1 MRILALIFIIF
12 MGFFQTVYAQDIL
25 LSTNQ
30 TDYYFKTGENAIIP
44 IEINNTYGKQISGI
58 LQYTI
63 SQLINQGNIQL
74 SNYNTEKTSLSI
86 NEENNK
92 ISFDVGKSD
101 TPSNFTVNLGFN
113 YNENGNRI
121 VPLGPIIIHFVSDES
136 QKNTHQQNKMQSS
149 SQPSTQSNQQDIFSQ
164 QQQQMEQGL
173 NELFGNQSDLF
184 SQQQQQMEQKLNELL
199 GNQQNQSQNQQQQL
213 QNNQLAQDSNA
224 LKQQLDR
231 QVQKQEQIKKE
242 FEQKL
247 FSNNEFL
254 NRHQNLLKNG
264 YNINASNLNA
274 KSNDTGSFD
283 IKYNNTTGKWATLQ
297 GNMKN
302 GTMTNINEQ
311 SQDKQEKLLEKL
323 KQNKSYQQFNSK
335 LLTEGFSQNDIAFE
349 ANGNVTNVILK
360 YEDQKQVNATIT
372 ANFINDEIRQVTLE
386 DRNSNPLNLM
396 LLIIIVVTVVSA
408 LCIYFAIKK
417 FKNKKS
423 FTIIHTQLN
432 PKLKSFDHV
441 IESKKLIDEVIQY
454 HDKGHYKEAFGTAG
468 KSIRLFLS
476 HDAGIKREITSE
488 ELIRLIPKD
497 NYPINDI
504 RECLKVTDLVEFAK
518 LKVTDYDF
526 KKIISL
532 FNKLLNQRNIDNN
545 MKNNRF

>member
-12 MGFFQTVYAQDIL
+12 MGFFQAVYAQDIL

-74 SNYNTEKTSLSI
+74 SNYNTEKKSLSI

-92 ISFDVGKSD
+92 ISLDVGKSD

-113 YNENGNRI
+113 YNKNGNRI

-164 QQQQMEQGL
+164 QQQMEQGL

-199 GNQQNQSQNQQQQL
+199 GNQQNQPQNQQQQL

-360 YEDQKQVNATIT
+360 YEDQKQANATIT
-372 ANFINDEIRQVTLE
+372 ANFVNDEIRQVTLE

-396 LLIIIVVTVVSA
+396 LLIIIAVTVVSA

-423 FTIIHTQLN
+423 FTIIDTQLN

-441 IESKKLIDEVIQY
+441 IESKKLIDEAIQY

-518 LKVTDYDF
+518 LKATDYDF

-532 FNKLLNQRNIDNN
+532 FNKLSNQRNIDNT
-545 MKNNRF
+545 

>member
-12 MGFFQTVYAQDIL
+12 MGFFQAVYAQDIL

-74 SNYNTEKTSLSI
+74 SNYNTEKKSLSI

-92 ISFDVGKSD
+92 ISLDVGKSD

-121 VPLGPIIIHFVSDES
+121 VPLGPIIIHFVSDEP

-164 QQQQMEQGL
+164 QQQMEQRL

-199 GNQQNQSQNQQQQL
+199 GNQQSQSQNQQQQL

-323 KQNKSYQQFNSK
+323 KQNQPYQQFNSK
-335 LLTEGFSQNDIAFE
+335 LLAEGFSQNDIAFE

-360 YEDQKQVNATIT
+360 YEDPKQANATIT
-372 ANFINDEIRQVTLE
+372 ANFVNDEIRQVTLE

-396 LLIIIVVTVVSA
+396 LLIIIAVTVVSA

-423 FTIIHTQLN
+423 FTIIDTQLN

-441 IESKKLIDEVIQY
+441 IESKKLIGEAIQY
-454 HDKGHYKEAFGTAG
+454 HDKGDYKEAFGTAG

-518 LKVTDYDF
+518 LKATDHDF

-532 FNKLLNQRNIDNN
+532 FNNLSNQRNIDNT
-545 MKNNRF
+545 

>member
-12 MGFFQTVYAQDIL
+12 MGFFQAVYAQDIL

-74 SNYNTEKTSLSI
+74 SNYNTEKKSLSI

-136 QKNTHQQNKMQSS
+136 QKNTHQQNKMQNS

-360 YEDQKQVNATIT
+360 YEDQKQANATIT
-372 ANFINDEIRQVTLE
+372 ANFVNDEIRQVTLE

-396 LLIIIVVTVVSA
+396 LLIIIAVTVVSA

-423 FTIIHTQLN
+423 FTIIDTQLN

-441 IESKKLIDEVIQY
+441 IESKKLIDEAIQY
-454 HDKGHYKEAFGTAG
+454 HDKGDYKEAFGTAG

-518 LKVTDYDF
+518 LKATDYDF

-532 FNKLLNQRNIDNN
+532 FNKLLNQRNIDNT
-545 MKNNRF
+545 

>member
-12 MGFFQTVYAQDIL
+12 MGFFQAVYAQDIL

-74 SNYNTEKTSLSI
+74 SNYNTEKKSLSI

-92 ISFDVGKSD
+92 ISLDVGKSD

-113 YNENGNRI
+113 YNEYGNRI

-149 SQPSTQSNQQDIFSQ
+149 SQPNTQSNQQDIFSQ
-164 QQQQMEQGL
+164 QKQQMEQGL

-360 YEDQKQVNATIT
+360 YEDQKQANATIT
-372 ANFINDEIRQVTLE
+372 ANFVNDEIRQVTLE

-396 LLIIIVVTVVSA
+396 LLIIIAVTVVSA

-423 FTIIHTQLN
+423 FTIIDTQLN

-441 IESKKLIDEVIQY
+441 IESKKLIDEAIQY

-518 LKVTDYDF
+518 LKATDYDF

-532 FNKLLNQRNIDNN
+532 FNKLSNQRNIDNT
-545 MKNNRF
+545 

>member
-12 MGFFQTVYAQDIL
+12 MCFFQAVYAQDIL

-74 SNYNTEKTSLSI
+74 SNYNTEKKSLSI

-92 ISFDVGKSD
+92 ISLDVGKSD

-164 QQQQMEQGL
+164 QQQMEQRL
-173 NELFGNQSDLF
+173 D
-184 SQQQQQMEQKLNELL
+184 ELL

-254 NRHQNLLKNG
+254 NRHQNLVKNG

-360 YEDQKQVNATIT
+360 YEDQKQANATIT
-372 ANFINDEIRQVTLE
+372 ANFVNDEIRQVTLE
-386 DRNSNPLNLM
+386 DKNSNTLNLM
-396 LLIIIVVTVVSA
+396 LLIIIAVTVVSA

-423 FTIIHTQLN
+423 FTIIDTQLN

-441 IESKKLIDEVIQY
+441 IESKKLIDEAIQY
-454 HDKGHYKEAFGTAG
+454 HDKGDYKEAFGIAG

-518 LKVTDYDF
+518 LKATDYDF

-532 FNKLLNQRNIDNN
+532 FNKLSNQRNIDNT
-545 MKNNRF
+545 

>member
-12 MGFFQTVYAQDIL
+12 MGFFQAVYAQDIL

-74 SNYNTEKTSLSI
+74 SNYNTEKKSLSI

-360 YEDQKQVNATIT
+360 YEDQKQANATIT
-372 ANFINDEIRQVTLE
+372 ANFVNDEIRQVTLE

-396 LLIIIVVTVVSA
+396 LLIIIAVTVVSA

-423 FTIIHTQLN
+423 FTIIDTQLN

-441 IESKKLIDEVIQY
+441 IESKKLIDEAIQY
-454 HDKGHYKEAFGTAG
+454 HDKGDYKEAFGTAG

-518 LKVTDYDF
+518 LKATDYDF

-532 FNKLLNQRNIDNN
+532 FNKLSNQRNIDNT
-545 MKNNRF
+545 

>member
-12 MGFFQTVYAQDIL
+12 MGFFQAVYAQDIL

-74 SNYNTEKTSLSI
+74 SNYNTEKKSLSI

-92 ISFDVGKSD
+92 ISLDVGKSD

-199 GNQQNQSQNQQQQL
+199 GNQQNQPQNQQQQL

-297 GNMKN
+297 GNMIN

-360 YEDQKQVNATIT
+360 YEDQKQANATIT
-372 ANFINDEIRQVTLE
+372 ANFVNDEIRQVTLE

-396 LLIIIVVTVVSA
+396 LLIIIAVTVVSA

-423 FTIIHTQLN
+423 FTIIDTQLN

-441 IESKKLIDEVIQY
+441 IESKKLIDEAIQY

-518 LKVTDYDF
+518 LKATDYDF

-532 FNKLLNQRNIDNN
+532 FNKLSNQRNIDNT
-545 MKNNRF
+545 

>member
-12 MGFFQTVYAQDIL
+12 MGFFQAVYAQDIL

-74 SNYNTEKTSLSI
+74 SNYNTEKKSLSI

-92 ISFDVGKSD
+92 ISLDVGKSA

-184 SQQQQQMEQKLNELL
+184 SQKQQQMEQKLDELL

-213 QNNQLAQDSNA
+213 QNNQLAQDTNA

-283 IKYNNTTGKWATLQ
+283 IKYNNTIGKWATLQ

-302 GTMTNINEQ
+302 GTMANINEQ

-323 KQNKSYQQFNSK
+323 KQNKLYQQFNSK

-360 YEDQKQVNATIT
+360 YEDQKQANATIT
-372 ANFINDEIRQVTLE
+372 ANFVNDEIRQVTLE

-396 LLIIIVVTVVSA
+396 LLIIIAVTVVSA
-408 LCIYFAIKK
+408 VCIYFAIKK

-423 FTIIHTQLN
+423 FTIIDTQLN

-441 IESKKLIDEVIQY
+441 IESKKLIDEAIQY

-468 KSIRLFLS
+468 KSIRMFLS

-518 LKVTDYDF
+518 LKATDYDF

-532 FNKLLNQRNIDNN
+532 FNKLSNQRNID
-545 MKNNRF
+545 

>member
-12 MGFFQTVYAQDIL
+12 MGFFQAVYAQDIL

-74 SNYNTEKTSLSI
+74 SNYNTEKKSLSI

-92 ISFDVGKSD
+92 ISLDVGKSD

-136 QKNTHQQNKMQSS
+136 QKNTHQQNKMQRS
-149 SQPSTQSNQQDIFSQ
+149 SQPSTQSNQKDIFS

-184 SQQQQQMEQKLNELL
+184 SQKQQQMEQKLDELL

-213 QNNQLAQDSNA
+213 QNNQLAQDSNT
-224 LKQQLDR
+224 LKQHLNG

-360 YEDQKQVNATIT
+360 YEDQKQANATIT
-372 ANFINDEIRQVTLE
+372 ANFVNDEIRQVTLE

-396 LLIIIVVTVVSA
+396 LLIIIAVTVVPA

-417 FKNKKS
+417 FKKKKR
-423 FTIIHTQLN
+423 FTIIDTQLN

-441 IESKKLIDEVIQY
+441 IESKKLIDEAIQY

-518 LKVTDYDF
+518 LKATDYDF

-532 FNKLLNQRNIDNN
+532 FNKLSNQRNIDNT
-545 MKNNRF
+545 

>member
-12 MGFFQTVYAQDIL
+12 MGFFQAVYAQDIL

-74 SNYNTEKTSLSI
+74 SNYNTEKKSLSI

-92 ISFDVGKSD
+92 ISLDVGKSD

-121 VPLGPIIIHFVSDES
+121 VPLGPIIIHFVSDEP

-149 SQPSTQSNQQDIFSQ
+149 SQPSTQSNQQDIFS

-213 QNNQLAQDSNA
+213 QNNQLAQDTNA

-349 ANGNVTNVILK
+349 ANGNLTNVILK
-360 YEDQKQVNATIT
+360 YEDQKQANATIT
-372 ANFINDEIRQVTLE
+372 ANFVNDEIRQVTLE
-386 DRNSNPLNLM
+386 DKNSNPLNLM
-396 LLIIIVVTVVSA
+396 LLIIIAVTVVSA

-423 FTIIHTQLN
+423 FTIIDTQLN

-441 IESKKLIDEVIQY
+441 IESKKLIDEAIQY

-476 HDAGIKREITSE
+476 HDVGIKREITSE

-518 LKVTDYDF
+518 LKATDYDF

-532 FNKLLNQRNIDNN
+532 FNKLSNQRNIDNT
-545 MKNNRF
+545 

>member
-1 MRILALIFIIF
+1 MRIIALIFIIF
-12 MGFFQTVYAQDIL
+12 MGFFQAVYAQDIL

-74 SNYNTEKTSLSI
+74 SNYNTEKKSLSI

-92 ISFDVGKSD
+92 ISLDVGKSD

-164 QQQQMEQGL
+164 QQQMEQGL

-184 SQQQQQMEQKLNELL
+184 SQKQQQMEQKLDELL

-360 YEDQKQVNATIT
+360 YEDQKQANATIT
-372 ANFINDEIRQVTLE
+372 ANFVNDEIRQVTLE

-396 LLIIIVVTVVSA
+396 LLIIIAVTVVSA

-423 FTIIHTQLN
+423 FTIIDTQLN

-441 IESKKLIDEVIQY
+441 IESKKLIDEAIQY

-518 LKVTDYDF
+518 LKATDYDF

-532 FNKLLNQRNIDNN
+532 FNKLINQRNIDNT
-545 MKNNRF
+545 

>member
-12 MGFFQTVYAQDIL
+12 MGFFQAVYAQDIL

-74 SNYNTEKTSLSI
+74 SNYNTEKKSLSI

-92 ISFDVGKSD
+92 ISLDVGKSD

-164 QQQQMEQGL
+164 QQQQMEQRL

-199 GNQQNQSQNQQQQL
+199 GNQQSQSQNQQQQL

-231 QVQKQEQIKKE
+231 QVQEQEQIKKE

-254 NRHQNLLKNG
+254 NRHKNLLKNG

-360 YEDQKQVNATIT
+360 YEDQKQANATIT
-372 ANFINDEIRQVTLE
+372 ANFVNDEIRQVTLE

-396 LLIIIVVTVVSA
+396 LLIIIAVTVVSA

-423 FTIIHTQLN
+423 FTIIDTQLN

-441 IESKKLIDEVIQY
+441 IESKKLIDEAIQY

-518 LKVTDYDF
+518 LKATDYDF

-532 FNKLLNQRNIDNN
+532 FNKLSNQRNIDNT
-545 MKNNRF
+545 

>member
-12 MGFFQTVYAQDIL
+12 MGFFQAVYAQDIL

-74 SNYNTEKTSLSI
+74 SNYNTEKKSLSI

-92 ISFDVGKSD
+92 ISLDVGKSD

-360 YEDQKQVNATIT
+360 YEDQKQTNATIT
-372 ANFINDEIRQVTLE
+372 ANFVNDEIRQVTLE

-396 LLIIIVVTVVSA
+396 LLIIIAVTVVSA

-423 FTIIHTQLN
+423 FTIIDTQLN

-441 IESKKLIDEVIQY
+441 IESKKLINEAIQY

-518 LKVTDYDF
+518 LKATDYDF

-532 FNKLLNQRNIDNN
+532 FNKLSNQRNIDNT
-545 MKNNRF
+545 

>member
-63 SQLINQGNIQL
+63 SPLINQGNIQL
-74 SNYNTEKTSLSI
+74 SNYNTEKKSLSI

-92 ISFDVGKSD
+92 ISLDVGKSD

-164 QQQQMEQGL
+164 QQQMEQGL

-199 GNQQNQSQNQQQQL
+199 GNQQNQPQNQQQQL

-231 QVQKQEQIKKE
+231 QVRKQEQIKKE

-360 YEDQKQVNATIT
+360 YENQ
-372 ANFINDEIRQVTLE
+372 
-386 DRNSNPLNLM
+386 S
-396 LLIIIVVTVVSA
+396 
-408 LCIYFAIKK
+408 
-417 FKNKKS
+417 KN
-423 FTIIHTQLN
+423 
-432 PKLKSFDHV
+432 
-441 IESKKLIDEVIQY
+441 
-454 HDKGHYKEAFGTAG
+454 
-468 KSIRLFLS
+468 
-476 HDAGIKREITSE
+476 
-488 ELIRLIPKD
+488 
-497 NYPINDI
+497 
-504 RECLKVTDLVEFAK
+504 
-518 LKVTDYDF
+518 
-526 KKIISL
+526 
-532 FNKLLNQRNIDNN
+532 
-545 MKNNRF
+545 

>member
-12 MGFFQTVYAQDIL
+12 MGFFQAVYAQDIL

-74 SNYNTEKTSLSI
+74 SNYNTEKKSLSI

-92 ISFDVGKSD
+92 ISLDVGKSD

-113 YNENGNRI
+113 YNKNGNRI

-360 YEDQKQVNATIT
+360 YEDQKQANATIT
-372 ANFINDEIRQVTLE
+372 ANFVNDEIRQVTLE

-396 LLIIIVVTVVSA
+396 LLIIIAVTVVSA

-423 FTIIHTQLN
+423 FTIIDTQLN

-441 IESKKLIDEVIQY
+441 IESKKLIDEAIQY

-518 LKVTDYDF
+518 LKATDYDF

-532 FNKLLNQRNIDNN
+532 FNKLSNQRNIDNT
-545 MKNNRF
+545 

>member
-12 MGFFQTVYAQDIL
+12 MGFFQAVYAQDIL

-74 SNYNTEKTSLSI
+74 SNYNTEKKSLSI

-92 ISFDVGKSD
+92 ISLDVGKSD

-213 QNNQLAQDSNA
+213 QNNQLAQDSNS

-274 KSNDTGSFD
+274 KTNDTGSFD

-360 YEDQKQVNATIT
+360 YEDQKQANATIT
-372 ANFINDEIRQVTLE
+372 ANFVNDEIRQVTLE

-396 LLIIIVVTVVSA
+396 LLIIIAVTVVSA

-423 FTIIHTQLN
+423 FTIIDTQLN

-441 IESKKLIDEVIQY
+441 IESKKLIDEAIQY

-476 HDAGIKREITSE
+476 HDTGIKREITSE

-518 LKVTDYDF
+518 LKATDYDF

-532 FNKLLNQRNIDNN
+532 FNKLSNQRNIDN
-545 MKNNRF
+545 

>member
-12 MGFFQTVYAQDIL
+12 MGFFQAVYAQDIL

-58 LQYTI
+58 MQYTI

-74 SNYNTEKTSLSI
+74 SNYNTEKKSLSI

-92 ISFDVGKSD
+92 ISLDVGKSD

-349 ANGNVTNVILK
+349 ANGNLTNVILK
-360 YEDQKQVNATIT
+360 YEDQKQANATIT
-372 ANFINDEIRQVTLE
+372 ANFVNDEIRQVTLE

-396 LLIIIVVTVVSA
+396 LLIIIAVTVVSA

-423 FTIIHTQLN
+423 FTIIDTQLN

-441 IESKKLIDEVIQY
+441 IESKKLIDEAIQY

-518 LKVTDYDF
+518 LKATDYDF

-532 FNKLLNQRNIDNN
+532 FNKLSNQRNIDNT
-545 MKNNRF
+545 

>member
-12 MGFFQTVYAQDIL
+12 MGFFQAVYAQDIL

-74 SNYNTEKTSLSI
+74 SNYNTEKKSLSI

-136 QKNTHQQNKMQSS
+136 QKNTHQQNKMQNS

-184 SQQQQQMEQKLNELL
+184 SQQQQQMEQKLNEVL

-360 YEDQKQVNATIT
+360 YEDQKQANATIT
-372 ANFINDEIRQVTLE
+372 ANFVNDEIRQVTLE

-396 LLIIIVVTVVSA
+396 LLIIIAVTVVSA

-423 FTIIHTQLN
+423 FTIIDTQLN

-441 IESKKLIDEVIQY
+441 IESKKLIDEAIQY
-454 HDKGHYKEAFGTAG
+454 HDKGDYKEAFGTAG

-518 LKVTDYDF
+518 LKATDYDF

-532 FNKLLNQRNIDNN
+532 FNKLLNQRNIDNT
-545 MKNNRF
+545 

>member
-1 MRILALIFIIF
+1 MRIIALIFIIF
-12 MGFFQTVYAQDIL
+12 MGFFQAVYAQDIL

-74 SNYNTEKTSLSI
+74 SNYNTEKKSLSI

-92 ISFDVGKSD
+92 ISLDVGKSD

-184 SQQQQQMEQKLNELL
+184 SQQQQQMEQKLDELL

-360 YEDQKQVNATIT
+360 YEDQKQANATIT
-372 ANFINDEIRQVTLE
+372 ANFVNDEIRQVTLE
-386 DRNSNPLNLM
+386 DRNYNPLNLM
-396 LLIIIVVTVVSA
+396 LLIIIAVTVVSA

-423 FTIIHTQLN
+423 FTIIDTQLN

-441 IESKKLIDEVIQY
+441 IESRKLIDEAIQY

-518 LKVTDYDF
+518 LKATDYDF

-532 FNKLLNQRNIDNN
+532 FNKLSNQRNIDNT
-545 MKNNRF
+545 

>member
-12 MGFFQTVYAQDIL
+12 MGFFQAVYAQDIL

-74 SNYNTEKTSLSI
+74 SNYNTEKQSLSI

-360 YEDQKQVNATIT
+360 YEDQKQANATIT
-372 ANFINDEIRQVTLE
+372 ANFVNDEIRQVTLE

-396 LLIIIVVTVVSA
+396 LLIIIAVTVVSA

-423 FTIIHTQLN
+423 FTIIDTQLN

-441 IESKKLIDEVIQY
+441 IESKKLIDEAIQY

-518 LKVTDYDF
+518 LKATDYDF

-532 FNKLLNQRNIDNN
+532 FNKLSNQRNIDNT
-545 MKNNRF
+545 

>member
-12 MGFFQTVYAQDIL
+12 LGFFQAVYAQDIL

-74 SNYNTEKTSLSI
+74 SNYNTEKKSLSI

-101 TPSNFTVNLGFN
+101 TPSNFTVNLAFN
-113 YNENGNRI
+113 YNEYGNRI

-136 QKNTHQQNKMQSS
+136 QKNHQQNKMQSS
-149 SQPSTQSNQQDIFSQ
+149 SQPNTQSNQQDIFSQ
-164 QQQQMEQGL
+164 QKQQMEQGL

-360 YEDQKQVNATIT
+360 YEDQKQANATIT
-372 ANFINDEIRQVTLE
+372 ANFVNDEIRQVTLE

-396 LLIIIVVTVVSA
+396 LLIIIAVTVVSA

-423 FTIIHTQLN
+423 FTIIDTQLN

-441 IESKKLIDEVIQY
+441 IESKKLIDEAIQY

-518 LKVTDYDF
+518 LKATDYDF

-532 FNKLLNQRNIDNN
+532 FNKLSNQRNIDNT
-545 MKNNRF
+545 

>member
-12 MGFFQTVYAQDIL
+12 MGLFQAVYAQDIL

-74 SNYNTEKTSLSI
+74 SNYNTEKKSLSI

-92 ISFDVGKSD
+92 ISLDVGKSD

-113 YNENGNRI
+113 YDENGNRI

-184 SQQQQQMEQKLNELL
+184 SQQQQQMEQKLNGLL
-199 GNQQNQSQNQQQQL
+199 GNQPNQSQNQQQQL
-213 QNNQLAQDSNA
+213 QNNQMAQDSNA

-360 YEDQKQVNATIT
+360 YEDQKQANATIT
-372 ANFINDEIRQVTLE
+372 SNFVNDEIRQVTLE

-396 LLIIIVVTVVSA
+396 LLIIIAVTVVSA

-423 FTIIHTQLN
+423 FTIIDTQLN
-432 PKLKSFDHV
+432 IKLMSFDHV
-441 IESKKLIDEVIQY
+441 IESKKLIDEAIQY

-504 RECLKVTDLVEFAK
+504 RECLKVTDLVQFAK
-518 LKVTDYDF
+518 LKATDYDF

-532 FNKLLNQRNIDNN
+532 FNKLSNQRNIDNT
-545 MKNNRF
+545 

>member
-12 MGFFQTVYAQDIL
+12 MGFFQAVYAQDIL

-74 SNYNTEKTSLSI
+74 SNYNTEKKSLSI

-92 ISFDVGKSD
+92 ISLDVGKSD

-136 QKNTHQQNKMQSS
+136 QKNTHQQNKMQNS

-360 YEDQKQVNATIT
+360 YEDQKQANATIT
-372 ANFINDEIRQVTLE
+372 ANFVNDEIRQVTLE

-396 LLIIIVVTVVSA
+396 LLIIIAVTVVSA

-423 FTIIHTQLN
+423 FTIIDTQLN

-441 IESKKLIDEVIQY
+441 IESKKLIDEAIQY

-518 LKVTDYDF
+518 LKATDYDF

-532 FNKLLNQRNIDNN
+532 FNKLSNQRNIDNT
-545 MKNNRF
+545 

>member
-12 MGFFQTVYAQDIL
+12 MGFFQAVYAQDIL

-74 SNYNTEKTSLSI
+74 SNYNTEKKSLSI

-92 ISFDVGKSD
+92 ISLDVGKSD

-149 SQPSTQSNQQDIFSQ
+149 SQPSTQSNQQDIFS

-247 FSNNEFL
+247 FSNNGLL

-323 KQNKSYQQFNSK
+323 KQNKLYQQFNSK

-360 YEDQKQVNATIT
+360 YEDQKQANATIT
-372 ANFINDEIRQVTLE
+372 ANFVNDEIRQVTLE
-386 DRNSNPLNLM
+386 DKNSNPLNLM
-396 LLIIIVVTVVSA
+396 LLIIIAVTVVSA
-408 LCIYFAIKK
+408 VCIYFAIKK

-423 FTIIHTQLN
+423 FTIIDTQLN

-441 IESKKLIDEVIQY
+441 IESKKLIDEAIQY

-518 LKVTDYDF
+518 LKATDYDF

-532 FNKLLNQRNIDNN
+532 FNKLSNQRNIDNT
-545 MKNNRF
+545 

>member
-12 MGFFQTVYAQDIL
+12 MGFFQAVYAQDIL

-74 SNYNTEKTSLSI
+74 SNYNTEKKSLSI

-92 ISFDVGKSD
+92 ISLDAGKSD

-164 QQQQMEQGL
+164 QQQQMEQKL

-360 YEDQKQVNATIT
+360 YEDQKQANATIT
-372 ANFINDEIRQVTLE
+372 ANFVNDEIRQVTLE

-396 LLIIIVVTVVSA
+396 LLIIIAVTLVSA

-423 FTIIHTQLN
+423 FTIIDTQLN

-441 IESKKLIDEVIQY
+441 IESKKLIDEAIQY

-518 LKVTDYDF
+518 LKATDYDF

-532 FNKLLNQRNIDNN
+532 FNKLSNQRNIDNT
-545 MKNNRF
+545 

>member
-12 MGFFQTVYAQDIL
+12 MGFFQAVYAQDIL

-74 SNYNTEKTSLSI
+74 SNYNTEKKSLSI

-92 ISFDVGKSD
+92 ISLDVGKSD
-101 TPSNFTVNLGFN
+101 TTANFTVNLGFN

-164 QQQQMEQGL
+164 QQQMEQGL

-184 SQQQQQMEQKLNELL
+184 SQQQQQMEQGLNELL

-360 YEDQKQVNATIT
+360 YEDQKQANATIT
-372 ANFINDEIRQVTLE
+372 ANFVNDEIRQVTLE

-396 LLIIIVVTVVSA
+396 LLIIIAVTVVSA
-408 LCIYFAIKK
+408 VCIYFAIKK

-423 FTIIHTQLN
+423 FTIIDTQLN

-441 IESKKLIDEVIQY
+441 IESKKLIDEAIQY

-518 LKVTDYDF
+518 LKATDYDF

-532 FNKLLNQRNIDNN
+532 FNKLINQRNIDNT
-545 MKNNRF
+545 

>member
-12 MGFFQTVYAQDIL
+12 MGFFQAVYAQDIL

-74 SNYNTEKTSLSI
+74 SNYNTEKKSLSI

-360 YEDQKQVNATIT
+360 YEDQKQANATIT
-372 ANFINDEIRQVTLE
+372 ANFVNDEIRQVTLE

-396 LLIIIVVTVVSA
+396 LLIIIAVTVVSA

-423 FTIIHTQLN
+423 FTIIDTQLN

-441 IESKKLIDEVIQY
+441 IESKKLIDEAIQY

-518 LKVTDYDF
+518 LKATDYDF

-532 FNKLLNQRNIDNN
+532 FNKLLNQRNIDST
-545 MKNNRF
+545 

>member
-12 MGFFQTVYAQDIL
+12 MGFFQAVYAQDIL

-74 SNYNTEKTSLSI
+74 SNYNTEKKSLSI

-92 ISFDVGKSD
+92 ISLDVGKSD

-164 QQQQMEQGL
+164 QQQMEQGL

-184 SQQQQQMEQKLNELL
+184 SQKQQQMEQKLDELL

-360 YEDQKQVNATIT
+360 YEDQKQANATIT
-372 ANFINDEIRQVTLE
+372 ANFVNDEIRQVTLE

-396 LLIIIVVTVVSA
+396 LLIIIAVTVVSA

-423 FTIIHTQLN
+423 FTIIDTQLN

-441 IESKKLIDEVIQY
+441 IESRKLIDEAIQY

-518 LKVTDYDF
+518 LKATDYDF

-532 FNKLLNQRNIDNN
+532 FNKLINQRNIDNT
-545 MKNNRF
+545 